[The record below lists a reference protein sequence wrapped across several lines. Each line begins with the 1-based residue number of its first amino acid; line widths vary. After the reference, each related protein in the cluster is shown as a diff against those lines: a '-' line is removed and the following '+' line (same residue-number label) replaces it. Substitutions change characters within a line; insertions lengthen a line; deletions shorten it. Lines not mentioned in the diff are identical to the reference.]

1 MTRNT
6 LESQAAHLVLADGT
20 VFEGEAYGA
29 RSTTTGEAVF
39 TTTMTGYQEVLT
51 DPSYTGQLVVMTA
64 PEIGNTGVNA
74 MDAESIDGRPH
85 VAGFVLRD
93 ASPLASNWR
102 SEQTLDA
109 YLAEHGVVAIT
120 GVDTRRLTRHLRDHG
135 SQNAAIGNEPVAALL
150 ERARKAPDMTGLDLV
165 KKVTPAK
172 SYTFAEGRGEWRVS
186 DGAPKPKPKRE
197 HHVVAIDYG
206 VKKNILRCL
215 VDAGCKVTVVPAS
228 TSAADILAL
237 SPDGVFLS
245 NGPGDP
251 AAVGYAVETVRD
263 LLGQKPIFGIC
274 LGHQLLALALGGKTY
289 KLKFGHRGANQPVK
303 DLATGRV
310 EITTQNHGF
319 CVDLASLPKNV
330 ESTHVHLNDGTSEGL
345 AAKDLRA
352 FSVQYHPEAAAGP
365 HDSLYLFDR
374 FTALMG
380 A

>member
-1 MTRNT
+1 MSTTDKEIPER
-6 LESQAAHLVLADGT
+6 SHLVLADGT
-20 VFEGEAYGA
+20 VFEGEPFGA
-29 RSTTTGEAVF
+29 RAFTAGEAVF

-74 MDAESIDGRPH
+74 LDAESIDGRPH
-85 VAGFVLRD
+85 VAGFVLRS
-93 ASPLASNWR
+93 ASQLASNWR

-109 YLAEHGVVAIT
+109 YLAAHGVVAIT
-120 GVDTRRLTRHLRDHG
+120 GVDTRRLTRHLRDKG
-135 SQNAAIGNEPVAALL
+135 SQNGAIGTGPVEALL

-165 KKVTPAK
+165 KQVTPAK
-172 SYTFAEGRGEWRVS
+172 SYTFTEGRGAWRVG
-186 DGAPKPKPKRE
+186 DPPAAGRRA

-228 TSAADILAL
+228 TTASDILAL
-237 SPDGVFLS
+237 APDGVFLS

-251 AAVGYAVETVRD
+251 AAVGYAIETVRG
-263 LLGQKPIFGIC
+263 LLGKKPVFGIC
-274 LGHQLLALALGGKTY
+274 LGHQLLALALGAKTY

-303 DLATGRV
+303 DLATGRI

-319 CVDLASLPKNV
+319 CVDLTSLPAGV

-374 FTALMG
+374 FTALM